1 VETAHDLE
9 QLDRVLAPSRRAG
22 ERVAFV
28 PTLGNLH
35 EGHMALVERARQVGD
50 RVVVSVFVNP
60 TQFAPGEDFTEYPRT
75 LEPDRQRLRAA
86 GVDVLFAPGEPQVYP
101 DGPDAVTVSVD
112 RAAEGLESTAR
123 PHFFTG
129 VATVVTKLLC
139 AVRPDLVVFGKKD
152 YQQWVVVRRL
162 VRNLLLNVAV
172 EAVATVREPDGLA
185 VSSRN
190 QYLSPAEREAAPG
203 LFQGM
208 RSAVEEACGSALG
221 PEELADLARE
231 RIATAG
237 LRPEYVAVR
246 RAEDLE
252 PVIDLNGERVVLAA
266 AYLGTTRLIDNLE
279 LGPQSRGRRG

>member
-1 VETAHDLE
+1 METAHDLE
-9 QLDRVLAPSRRAG
+9 QLDRVLAPSRRSG
-22 ERVAFV
+22 EPIAFV

-50 RVVVSVFVNP
+50 QVVASVFVNP
-60 TQFAPGEDFTEYPRT
+60 TQFAPGEDFAEYPRT
-75 LEPDRQRLRAA
+75 LEADRQRLRAA
-86 GVDVLFAPGEPQVYP
+86 GVDVLFAPGESQVYP

-112 RAAEGLESTAR
+112 RATEGLESTVR

-139 AVRPDLVVFGKKD
+139 AVRPDRVVLGKKD

-172 EAVATVREPDGLA
+172 EAVETVRETDGLA

-190 QYLSPAEREAAPG
+190 QYLSPAERQAAPG

-208 RSAVEEACGSALG
+208 RSAVEEAFGSGLG

-231 RIATAG
+231 RIAAAG

-246 RAEDLE
+246 RGGDLE
-252 PVIDLNGERVVLAA
+252 PVTDLNGERVVLAA

-279 LGPQSRGRRG
+279 FGPRPKGLGG